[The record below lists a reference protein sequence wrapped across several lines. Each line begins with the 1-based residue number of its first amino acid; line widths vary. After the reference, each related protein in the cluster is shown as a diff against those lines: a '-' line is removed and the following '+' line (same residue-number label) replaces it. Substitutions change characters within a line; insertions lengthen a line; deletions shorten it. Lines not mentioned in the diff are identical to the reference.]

1 MGLCPPV
8 SAVSQLIRTG
18 AALPVC
24 ADIALLPL
32 NSLVKKF
39 IDIFT
44 GWLALL
50 KLTSLPLAI
59 TNIYFSFGLLQKMLV
74 SEDPHFDKMYIFIY
88 MSEATAGSLYIVHS
102 CFPYRLFY
110 SLGITVLSC
119 HKMFHWLCLNAAHP
133 GWVIYRET

>member
-1 MGLCPPV
+1 MRKRLGLCPPV

-50 KLTSLPLAI
+50 KLMSLPLAI
-59 TNIYFSFGLLQKMLV
+59 TIFFSFGLVQKM
-74 SEDPHFDKMYIFIY
+74 
-88 MSEATAGSLYIVHS
+88 
-102 CFPYRLFY
+102 
-110 SLGITVLSC
+110 
-119 HKMFHWLCLNAAHP
+119 
-133 GWVIYRET
+133 